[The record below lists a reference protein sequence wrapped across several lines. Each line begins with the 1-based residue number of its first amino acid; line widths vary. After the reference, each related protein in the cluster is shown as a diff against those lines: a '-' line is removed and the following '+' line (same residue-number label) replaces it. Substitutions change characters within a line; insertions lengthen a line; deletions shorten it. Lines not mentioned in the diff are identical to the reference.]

1 MSIIE
6 NYTYSRE
13 SLPKIGSWV
22 YGQNWPAVY
31 IIYNSSSA
39 YVGETIDLVR
49 RTSQHLDDTKF
60 NDFTDICLISDM
72 SFNKS
77 VILDLESFLIKY
89 MSADGSRKLING
101 NAGITDHN
109 YFYKSAYEAEF
120 SSIWDALRERGIV
133 SQSILSIE
141 NSELFKYSPYKT
153 LSRDQEKTAFSIINT
168 LYQANTASEKSVIE
182 VLGGAGTGKTI
193 LAVYMIKL
201 LKDISVHKDI
211 LQYADDEAAE
221 SIRGLAGHIHGIE
234 RIGYVVPMRQLRETM
249 KKVFKSIDGLSE
261 DMVIAPE
268 QVSDEQRFDL
278 LVVDEAH
285 RLYRRKNLPGQQLY
299 AKFDRI
305 NEKVYS
311 STNLHYTEND
321 PTELDWIISNS
332 RLQILFYDRQQT
344 IRTADLGPER
354 FDQICGPHLIARYT
368 LTSQMRCKGGNGY
381 YEYIKTLLEKPNCS
395 IKDYQK
401 FDNYQTMSVDSAEDL
416 FDMIEKDN
424 QKYGLCGVVCG
435 PGWKMNEDI
444 KIQGKSYKWSSGD
457 WSSEKRTILSIHKCQ
472 GFDMNYTG
480 VIFGKEIYYD
490 KKHGRVEVNKRELM
504 DNFAKSNGDDAM
516 LQYVLN
522 IYLTLMTRGIH
533 GTFVYAVD
541 DDLREYLKSFLN

>member
-6 NYTYSRE
+6 NYAYSRD
-13 SLPKIGSWV
+13 SLSRIGGWI

-49 RTSQHLDDTKF
+49 RTSQHLDDAKF
-60 NDFTDICLISDM
+60 DSFTNICLISDM

-109 YFYKSAYEAEF
+109 YFYKQAYEAEF
-120 SSIWDALRERGIV
+120 SGIWDALRVRGIV
-133 SQSILSIE
+133 SRSIISIE

-153 LSRDQEKTAFSIINT
+153 LSIDQEKTAFRIIEALYKENKASDKSI
-168 LYQANTASEKSVIE
+168 IE

-193 LAVYMIKL
+193 LAVYLIKL
-201 LKDISVHKDI
+201 LKDLSVHKDI
-211 LQYADDEAAE
+211 LKYVDDETAE
-221 SIRGLAGHIHGIE
+221 SIRGLAGHIHGID
-234 RIGYVVPMRQLRETM
+234 RIGYVVPMKQLRETM

-261 DMVIAPE
+261 DMVVAPE
-268 QVSDEQRFDL
+268 QVSDQQRFDL

-305 NEKVYS
+305 NEKIFS
-311 STNLHYTEND
+311 SANLKYTEAD
-321 PTELDWIISNS
+321 PTELDWIIRNS
-332 RLQILFYDRQQT
+332 RLQILFYDSQQT

-354 FDQICGPHLIARYT
+354 FNQVCDPHLIDRYI

-381 YEYIKTLLEKPNCS
+381 YEYIKQILEEANCS
-395 IKDYQK
+395 IKTYRT
-401 FDNYQTMSVDSAEDL
+401 FDNYQTMAVDSIEDL
-416 FDMIEKDN
+416 FDMIERDN

-435 PGWKMNEDI
+435 PGWKMHEDI
-444 KIQGKSYKWSSGD
+444 VIQGKTYQWSSGD
-457 WSSEKRTILSIHKCQ
+457 WSEGTVLSIHKCQ

-490 KKHGRVEVNKRELM
+490 KQRGCVNINKRELM
-504 DNFAKSNGDDAM
+504 DNFAKSNGDEEM
-516 LQYVLN
+516 RQYVLN